1 MEYAC
6 HWKMVKLC
14 LKLGMKIGKIYNIIE
29 FTQKPF
35 VEPFIRKCIAAR
47 KASTNTFDKNLF
59 KLYVDFTCLIY

>member
-35 VEPFIRKCIAAR
+35 VEPFIQKCIV
-47 KASTNTFDKNLF
+47 NL
-59 KLYVDFTCLIY
+59 KVP